1 MFKGHFSFIP
11 VEEEGTSSA
20 LTNSVGDKFA
30 VDLARALESYGGDIT
45 LKDKQRACLEHQG
58 KDVVANLPT
67 GYGKSLIFHLLPG
80 LFRSKAA
87 LEDTDP
93 AVVIVVCPL
102 NVIQEDQLKS
112 LASHS
117 VRACRLDFQC
127 NVLDGLEASADLT
140 RVSELR

>member
-1 MFKGHFSFIP
+1 M
-11 VEEEGTSSA
+11 
-20 LTNSVGDKFA
+20 GDKFA
-30 VDLARALESYGGDIT
+30 ADLSRALERYGGDIT
-45 LKDKQRACLEHQG
+45 LKDKQRECLLVLHQG

-87 LEDTDP
+87 LKDSDP

-127 NVLDGLEASADLT
+127 NVLDGLEATADLT
-140 RVSELR
+140 RVSELW